1 MRLKAADRFLYMYML
16 ALKAR
21 DTRANGAELMKPSEV
36 RSILVV
42 SSTAIGDT
50 LISTPAMRAVRKA
63 FPKARVV
70 ALLNAANM
78 ELFSNNPNID
88 AIVPF
93 HGGYSRFFR
102 TARELRKYSP
112 DLALVFHGN
121 EPQATPLCYLSG
133 ARFIFKLPNDNEYNF
148 LLSNREPVVGWNG
161 LGHGIEARLATAA
174 LAGVLPDGPRMDLFI
189 EDSDREA
196 AREFL
201 RSEGV
206 SGNDIIMGF
215 QPGAS
220 TISRQWFAER
230 FAELGK
236 RLLGSH
242 PGLKIVLTGSPAERA
257 LCERIRAGIGEGVIN
272 SAGRLPLR
280 QVPPLIE
287 NLSAFLTGDTGP
299 MHIAITVGTPIVAM
313 YAVADHRKTGPLV
326 DMDRHVIIQKSRTCD
341 PCVSKKCGYQKCME
355 QISVN
360 EVFGAL
366 MKALG
371 NKAGV
376 CAR

>member
-1 MRLKAADRFLYMYML
+1 MRLKAADRFLHMYML

-78 ELFSNNPNID
+78 ELFSNNPYID

-133 ARFIFKLPNDNEYNF
+133 ARFIFKLPNENEYNF

-196 AREFL
+196 AGEFL

-206 SGNDIIMGF
+206 SGNDIIVGF

-220 TISRQWFAER
+220 TVSRQWFADR
-230 FAELGK
+230 FTGLGK
-236 RLLGSH
+236 RLIGSY
-242 PGLKIVLTGSPAERA
+242 PGVKVVLTGSPAERA
-257 LCERIRAGIGEGVIN
+257 LCERIKAGIGEGAIN

-280 QVPPLIE
+280 QVPPLIGGMR
-287 NLSAFLTGDTGP
+287 AFVTGDTGP
-299 MHIAITVGTPIVAM
+299 MHIAITMGTPIVAL
-313 YAVADHRKTGPLV
+313 YAVADSRKSGPIV
-326 DMDRHVIIQKSRTCD
+326 DMDRHVIIQKHRTCE
-341 PCVSKKCGYQKCME
+341 PCVSKRCRYQKCME
-355 QISVN
+355 NISIE
-360 EVFGAL
+360 EVFDAVRGVFEREGAL
-366 MKALG
+366 G
-371 NKAGV
+371 
-376 CAR
+376 